1 MIAAHEPGT
10 RRGDDHRAR
19 SRARSARALG
29 VRAPRVRLDETL
41 LSHVMVGIGEDVSQS
56 GFWDDVA
63 AGESG
68 AHDPGIGSLEGQRL
82 GPYRIL
88 RKLGTGGMGDV
99 YLAER
104 ADEEYQQQVAIKL
117 VRSGVFSRQVQSRL
131 RMERQILATLQ
142 HPNIARVCSM
152 AAVRRRHAVSRHG
165 VHRRRTDRRVLR
177 PPAPRARRADRASA
191 HRVRGRALRAPEPD
205 RAS

>member
-1 MIAAHEPGT
+1 MPIAAHEPGPDAAAT
-10 RRGDDHRAR
+10 IIE
-19 SRARSARALG
+19 RALALG
-29 VRAPRVRLDETL
+29 PRERSEYVRLACGSDETL

-63 AGESG
+63 AGG
-68 AHDPGIGSLEGQRL
+68 AARTILASARSRVSASAH
-82 GPYRIL
+82 RIL
-88 RKLGTGGMGDV
+88 RNRHGGMGDV

-142 HPNIARVCSM
+142 HPNIARLLDGGRAPDGTPYLVMEYIDGEPIDAYCD
-152 AAVRRRHAVSRHG
+152 RRR
-165 VHRRRTDRRVLR
+165 L
-177 PPAPRARRADRASA
+177 ARRADRV
-191 HRVRGRALRAPEPD
+191 VRTCARPCITRT
-205 RAS
+205 RT